1 MIISSSVYL
10 GTIGCHKALRPVPV
24 PNRGTDKSPE
34 KPDDEKQGGERQ
46 HVLQHRLS
54 PSHPHGHDLIIPQ
67 NTYLCRQNEWRPRM
81 KKTAMGRI
89 TAGIAGNHPFF
100 ASTIMRIVRP

>member
-1 MIISSSVYL
+1 M
-10 GTIGCHKALRPVPV
+10 
-24 PNRGTDKSPE
+24 PNRSMDKAPE

-54 PSHPHGHDLIIPQ
+54 PSHPHDHDLIISQ
-67 NTYLCRQNEWRPRM
+67 NGYLCRQNERRPRT
-81 KKTAMGRI
+81 KKTTMGRR